1 MGTLAEKMKYTAIVA
16 ATGLTALATAQ
27 ESGYTYNENNSTFTC
42 SVPNGAF
49 CAGENTNII
58 RCTDGVGQPGN
69 CNDNL
74 AGYPPEGVNPT
85 LCVSCGLGQGIAAC
99 SKDGIVYGASGA
111 GFGNITF
118 PTNSSE
124 AECSKAASNG
134 GSSGSGTTSMAPYMN
149 GTSTAGSGSGAMGT
163 AAPSGSYGSG
173 SGSGSSGNNTTPYTG
188 GVSGLQATGTFAG
201 LGALFVA
208 MGLM

>member
-1 MGTLAEKMKYTAIVA
+1 MGKYTAIVA
-16 ATGLTALATAQ
+16 ATGLAALASAQ
-27 ESGYTYNENNSTFTC
+27 DGYTYNENNGTFTC
-42 SVPNGAF
+42 SVPNGAY
-49 CAGENTNII
+49 CAGENTNIII

-74 AGYPPEGVNPT
+74 AGYPPVGVQPA

-99 SKDGIVYGASGA
+99 SKDGTVYGASGA

-124 AECSKAASNG
+124 NACSNAASNG
-134 GSSGSGTTSMAPYMN
+134 GSSGTTSMAPYMN
-149 GTSTAGSGSGAMGT
+149 GTSTAGSGG
-163 AAPSGSYGSG
+163 YGSG
-173 SGSGSSGNNTTPYTG
+173 SGSGSSGNNTSGTTPYTG

-201 LGALFVA
+201 LGALLVA

>member
-1 MGTLAEKMKYTAIVA
+1 MKYTAIVA
-16 ATGLTALATAQ
+16 ASGLPTLASAQ
-27 ESGYTYNENNSTFTC
+27 QGLTYNENNGTYTC
-42 SVPNGAF
+42 AVPNGAY
-49 CAGENTNII
+49 CAGENTNIII

-74 AGYPPEGVNPT
+74 AGYPPVGVQPA

-99 SKDGIVYGASGA
+99 SKDGTVYGASGA

-124 AECSKAASNG
+124 NACSNAASNG
-134 GSSGSGTTSMAPYMN
+134 GSSGTTSMAPYMN
-149 GTSTAGSGSGAMGT
+149 GTATAGSGSGAMGT
-163 AAPSGSYGSG
+163 AAPSGGYGSG
-173 SGSGSSGNNTTPYTG
+173 SGSGSSGNNTSGTTPYTG